1 MKRAAEL
8 YLKLPPLRH
17 LVVKP
22 PRMEAFLKALCH
34 LHEQRNQ
41 RDEELVAVAE
51 KECCQLS
58 GGLVVV
64 VGYGFCLWVI
74 IDGLYH
80 SDFLLFLFFY
90 YE

>member
-51 KECCQLS
+51 KECCQLP
-58 GGLVVV
+58 GDFVDVVF
-64 VGYGFCLWVI
+64 FCLCLPII
-74 IDGLYH
+74 IDGLNH
-80 SDFLLFLFFY
+80 SDFLHFSFLLL
-90 YE
+90 